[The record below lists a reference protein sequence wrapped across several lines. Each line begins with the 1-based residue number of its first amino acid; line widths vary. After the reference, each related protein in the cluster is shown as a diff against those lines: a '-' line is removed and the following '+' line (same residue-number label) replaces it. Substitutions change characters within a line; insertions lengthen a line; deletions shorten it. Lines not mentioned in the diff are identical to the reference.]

1 VRRSLRFGLGAL
13 VALGLA
19 VPAPLA
25 AHAASSGA
33 PDAAACGQIELAPI
47 LKDDRAD
54 DGTKIKEQPD
64 RRGVYVPIIMVPD
77 WTGRAT
83 HDETRTGDFS
93 IPIDMGATG
102 TPPAAPR
109 ASLIGQLQQIPG
121 AAVYTFDY
129 RTSAGQ
135 WVDNPAIGPALGD
148 AIDCVTA
155 ALGQKAILITHGLG
169 GVAARYAVAGQ
180 VAGHDRGDK
189 VSTVIGFG
197 SPQSGSQLADLTNT
211 AVGSTASEPRI
222 LSRLLLG
229 ACRGLAATKFDPY
242 SPCGSIPPEA
252 AAIGTSGAAAN
263 YRAGSAA
270 LTGLLPYPPTVTLDS
285 FAGDVQVKAANLGW
299 FNLRPFRTDN
309 ISLGDLAAS
318 TAAVTVQARSQL
330 RATCS
335 FTLNAFGTAAQSVGL
350 RLDDL
355 TAPQLGPAWASTVR
369 PCYSADLTRVSEF
382 ADSVKAIITKEIRNR
397 QPLDTSEL
405 ESLPVPALCGH
416 PAGNLVGGYLPNIP
430 PGQGEVALGS
440 TLDPAKFKDYTV
452 FGDITNDGVPDTVV
466 VLKCTDANGIGPD
479 AVAAYDSQAAL
490 LGYVSLDTVTGR
502 PRNEIYDVSVGGEE
516 GKIRWRTTRDTD
528 SPCCPTVD
536 VAATFGY
543 DRGTGGLK
551 ADKLQS
557 FNETETAGAL
567 FDMARAGKSTKA
579 TDAMAPPEIINA
591 MIAASQNT
599 GVFRSLTCY
608 GPSPQDA
615 SWPAVAKADFGD
627 SWPPQDSTRHGD
639 RFCLIKLGAAGS
651 GPTAVPQP
659 KAGETLPP
667 EPERYA
673 LLGLEHVGYRKWMAV
688 EFRLP
693 GQQDNG
699 DGDGGNDNGGGGGI
713 FGTPRPGGPLF

>member
-1 VRRSLRFGLGAL
+1 MSRRLRLGLGAL
-13 VALGLA
+13 TALSLTL
-19 VPAPLA
+19 PATL

-47 LKDDRAD
+47 IDQAD
-54 DGTKIKEQPD
+54 DGSKIKEQPD

-83 HDETRTGDFS
+83 HDQTRTGDFS

-102 TPPAAPR
+102 TPPASRR

-129 RTSAGQ
+129 RASAGK
-135 WVDNPAIGPALGD
+135 WVDDPGIGPALGD

-229 ACRGLAATKFDPY
+229 ACAGLASAKFDPY

-252 AAIGTSGAAAN
+252 TAIGNSGAAGN

-270 LTGLLPYPPTVTLDS
+270 LTGLLPYPPSVTLDS

-309 ISLGDLAAS
+309 VSLGDLAAS
-318 TAAVTVQARSQL
+318 TASVTVQSRSQL
-330 RATCS
+330 RSTCS
-335 FTLNAFGTAAQSVGL
+335 FTLNAFGSGAQSVGL
-350 RLDDL
+350 RLDDP
-355 TAPQLGPAWASTVR
+355 TAPQLGPVWASTVR
-369 PCYSADLTRVSEF
+369 QCYGADLTRVSEF
-382 ADSVKAIITKEIRNR
+382 ADSVTQIITKEIRNR

-430 PGQGEVALGS
+430 ADQGEVALAS
-440 TLDPAKFKDYTV
+440 TLDPSRFKDYTV
-452 FGDITNDGVPDTVV
+452 FGDITDDGVPDTVV
-466 VLKCTDANGIGPD
+466 VLKCTDASGTAQD
-479 AVAAYDSQAAL
+479 AVAAYDSQATL
-490 LGYVSLDTVTGR
+490 LGSVSLDTITGR
-502 PRNEIYDVSVGGEE
+502 PRNEVYRVSVAKELGR
-516 GKIRWRTTRDTD
+516 IDWRTTRDTD

-536 VAATFGY
+536 ASASFVY
-543 DRGTGGLK
+543 DKSTGGLK
-551 ADKLQS
+551 ADKLVS
-557 FNETETAGAL
+557 YNETEIARAL
-567 FDMARAGKSTKA
+567 FAAARAGKADKKA
-579 TDAMAPPEIINA
+579 LAMAPTEIINA
-591 MIAASQNT
+591 MIAANRDT

-608 GPSPQDA
+608 GPSPEDGT
-615 SWPAVAKADFGD
+615 WPNVARADFGD
-627 SWPPQDSTRHGD
+627 SWPPQDNTRHGD
-639 RFCLIKLGAAGS
+639 RFCLIKLGATGA
-651 GPTAVPQP
+651 GPTPRPQDQP
-659 KAGETLPP
+659 GATPP
-667 EPERYA
+667 AEPERYA
-673 LLGLEHVGYRKWMAV
+673 LLGLEHVGFRQWMAV

-693 GQQDNG
+693 GQVDNG
-699 DGDGGNDNGGGGGI
+699 DDGGGDDGGGGGGI